1 LDRFTKH
8 ASPISNP
15 YFKAHIKLSTPHTDL
30 MLNAHLDRF
39 RAAQGAGMAI
49 IDPLQTPDP
58 VAIGLYIRS
67 SSAMII
73 RHYIE
78 ATNVALAALKC
89 PPVLLMW
96 DNSYA
101 QPVSEWD
108 STARV
113 KPSSIL
119 IAYATEATAAE
130 VTAGVRHLY
139 TNALTVPPLGRQMLF
154 CPVDEFWSESFDFIH
169 TALDGHLSSMM
180 SENINS
186 EIKGLLPMAT
196 KYPDEDSSDS
206 IRDMFLSATV
216 DNTPDTA
223 YLFTSI
229 EQSGLRTRFL
239 FYEDVGVA
247 ARTFLED
254 INKSVVDYFDA
265 VDEPS
270 TLYLPNYGPSR
281 ANSTLVAE
289 FAQIKHLLPTTNKV
303 AKSNRLLTNGPSQ
316 QNSFLSTLMNG
327 NASDP
332 TPGEPAGRNDGQL
345 ARRSAGGR

>member
-1 LDRFTKH
+1 
-8 ASPISNP
+8 
-15 YFKAHIKLSTPHTDL
+15 
-30 MLNAHLDRF
+30 
-39 RAAQGAGMAI
+39 
-49 IDPLQTPDP
+49 
-58 VAIGLYIRS
+58 
-67 SSAMII
+67 
-73 RHYIE
+73 
-78 ATNVALAALKC
+78 
-89 PPVLLMW
+89 
-96 DNSYA
+96 
-101 QPVSEWD
+101 
-108 STARV
+108 
-113 KPSSIL
+113 
-119 IAYATEATAAE
+119 
-130 VTAGVRHLY
+130 
-139 TNALTVPPLGRQMLF
+139 
-154 CPVDEFWSESFDFIH
+154 
-169 TALDGHLSSMM
+169 MM
-180 SENINS
+180 SENIDS

-247 ARTFLED
+247 ARAFLED